1 MANCIELQIEKG
13 RFYLFVLAFF
23 LALYVFFFFVS
34 RCKSV
39 FISIP
44 QFNISHCF
52 FNATCRYI
60 IKFFVELT
68 TIHIHFAEFFWKVI
82 SSREITTV
90 SPGVLSIWGGNCS
103 ANNRI
108 CTFSAWFHPLCL
120 VFIFGYFECVRSC
133 YGYYD
138 CCYCYAS
145 VRSQYICHFRLIRML
160 ECWTLWNLFI
170 LFLIWMNFGL
180 NACCILVCER
190 AHVSVL

>member
-1 MANCIELQIEKG
+1 MANCIELQIGKG

-23 LALYVFFFFVS
+23 LASQVCFFFVS

-68 TIHIHFAEFFWKVI
+68 TIHIHFAEFFWKAI

-90 SPGVLSIWGGNCS
+90 SMRKVFPPGVLSIWGGNCS

-108 CTFSAWFHPLCL
+108 CTFSAWFQPLCL
-120 VFIFGYFECVRSC
+120 VQC
-133 YGYYD
+133 
-138 CCYCYAS
+138 
-145 VRSQYICHFRLIRML
+145 
-160 ECWTLWNLFI
+160 
-170 LFLIWMNFGL
+170 LFLDIL
-180 NACCILVCER
+180 NVCVLVTVIMIVVIVMLLCV
-190 AHVSVL
+190 ANIFAISV